1 MPEELIVPHRPLA
14 YLCPSPA
21 CDRAPLEEAPLGL
34 ACPNGHVVPF
44 IPGTT
49 VPVFCKEPDDA
60 SEYASGGS
68 AEKHDNALRWVLSTF
83 HADEAGLRGGLVAR
97 LQLRKG
103 GRVLITGAGTGNDLP
118 YLAQALGGSGEI
130 YAQDIAQQMLLAGVE
145 RHRAEVERTG
155 IRLYFSVSDATSLPF
170 ADGEFDAA
178 YHFGGIN
185 LFAAVRRGIAEMNR
199 VVRAGGRVVIGDEGV
214 APWLRNSEIGR
225 MLIRNNALYACE
237 VPLGLLPETV
247 RSPRVSW
254 ELCNTF
260 YVIEFSVAT
269 DPLPIDIDV
278 RHLGARGG
286 SVRTRYFGQLE
297 GVDPGLR
304 DLIYAE
310 AERRG
315 LSRVEYV
322 ESILR
327 RALSEPPG
335 AADRG

>member
-1 MPEELIVPHRPLA
+1 MPHRPLA
-14 YLCPSPA
+14 YRCPSPG
-21 CDRAPLEEAPLGL
+21 CDRTRLEPAPSGL
-34 ACPNGHVVPF
+34 ACPNGHVVPY

-49 VPVFCKEPDDA
+49 VPVFYKEPDDV
-60 SEYASGGS
+60 SEYASAGS
-68 AEKHDNALRWVLSTF
+68 AEKHDNALRWVLATF
-83 HADEAGLRGGLVAR
+83 HADEAELRRGLVAR
-97 LQLRKG
+97 LQLREG

-118 YLAQALGGSGEI
+118 FLAQALGRGGEI

-145 RHRAEVERTG
+145 RYRAEVERAEIG
-155 IRLYFSVSDATSLPF
+155 LHFSVSDATSLPF
-170 ADGEFDAA
+170 GDGEFDAA

-185 LFAAVRRGIAEMNR
+185 LFADVRRGIAEMNR
-199 VVRAGGRVVIGDEGV
+199 VVKAGGRVVIGDEGL
-214 APWLRNSEIGR
+214 APWLRTSEIGR

-278 RHLGARGG
+278 PHLGTRGG
-286 SVRTRYFGQLE
+286 TVRTRYHGQLE

-304 DLIYAE
+304 DLVYAE

-315 LSRVEYV
+315 QSRVEYL

-327 RALSEPPG
+327 RALSEPAE
-335 AADRG
+335 AADRE

>member
-1 MPEELIVPHRPLA
+1 LPEDLIVPHRPLA
-14 YLCPSPA
+14 YRCPSPG
-21 CDRAPLEEAPLGL
+21 CDRTRLEEAPSGL

-44 IPGTT
+44 VPGTT
-49 VPVFCKEPDDA
+49 VPVFCREPDDA
-60 SEYASGGS
+60 NEYASGGS
-68 AEKHDNALRWVLSTF
+68 AEKHDNALRWVLQTF
-83 HADEAGLRGGLVAR
+83 HADEAELRRGLVAR
-97 LQLRKG
+97 LQLREG
-103 GRVLITGAGTGNDLP
+103 GRALITGAGTGNDLP
-118 YLAQALGGSGEI
+118 YLAQALGRSGEI

-145 RHRAEVERTG
+145 RHRADVERTG
-155 IRLYFSVSDATSLPF
+155 IKLHFSVSDATNLPF
-170 ADGEFDAA
+170 GDGEFDAA

-185 LFAAVRRGIAEMNR
+185 LFADVRRGIAEMNR
-199 VVRAGGRVVIGDEGV
+199 VVKAGGRVVIGDEGV
-214 APWLRNSEIGR
+214 APWLRSSEIGR

-278 RHLGARGG
+278 PHLGTRGG
-286 SVRTRYFGQLE
+286 TVRTRYQGQLE

-310 AERRG
+310 ADRRG
-315 LSRVEYV
+315 QSRVEYL
-322 ESILR
+322 ESLLR
-327 RALSEPPG
+327 RALSELPG
-335 AADRG
+335 APDRG